1 MIMEEFVEQKPEEV
15 KLVVTEEMR
24 SYLYDI
30 TKWAK
35 FLSIIGFVIS
45 VFIIL
50 AAFSIPAII
59 NSNPA
64 VAAQMGQLGASGATI
79 ITVIYFIL
87 GLLLFYPSI
96 LLNKVAN
103 KGKQG
108 VLFGDQES
116 LNQAVSNLKS
126 LFKFWGIVTI
136 AIIAFYFLM
145 IFLVGAEMAAA

>member
-1 MIMEEFVEQKPEEV
+1 MMEEFEQQKAEEV
-15 KLVVTEEMR
+15 KLVVTEDMR

-35 FLSIIGFVIS
+35 FISVVGFVIS

-50 AAFSIPAII
+50 AAFSIPALV

-64 VAAQMGQLGASGATI
+64 IAAQMGQLGASGATI
-79 ITVIYFIL
+79 ITVIYFVM

-96 LLNKVAN
+96 LLNRVAN

-108 VLFGDQES
+108 VLFGDQEN
-116 LNQAVSNLKS
+116 LNQAISNLKS

-145 IFLVGAEMAAA
+145 IFLVGAGMAVA

>member
-1 MIMEEFVEQKPEEV
+1 MMEEFEQQKAEEV
-15 KLVVTEEMR
+15 KLVVTEDMR

-35 FLSIIGFVIS
+35 FLSVVGFVIS

-50 AAFSIPAII
+50 AAFSIPALV

-64 VAAQMGQLGASGATI
+64 IAAQMGQLGASGATI
-79 ITVIYFIL
+79 ITVIYFVM

-96 LLNKVAN
+96 LLNRVAN

-108 VLFGDQES
+108 VLFGDQEN
-116 LNQAVSNLKS
+116 LNQAISNLKS

-145 IFLVGAEMAAA
+145 IFLVGAGMAVA

>member
-1 MIMEEFVEQKPEEV
+1 MMEEFEQQKAEEV
-15 KLVVTEEMR
+15 KLAVTEDMR

-35 FLSIIGFVIS
+35 FLSVVGFVIS

-50 AAFSIPAII
+50 AAFSIPALV

-64 VAAQMGQLGASGATI
+64 IAAQMGQLGASGATI
-79 ITVIYFIL
+79 ITVIYFVM

-96 LLNKVAN
+96 LLNRVAN

-108 VLFGDQES
+108 VLFGDQEN
-116 LNQAVSNLKS
+116 LNQAISNLKS

-145 IFLVGAEMAAA
+145 IFLVGAGMAVA

>member
-1 MIMEEFVEQKPEEV
+1 MEEFEEQNQAEV
-15 KLVVTEEMR
+15 KLIVTEEMR
-24 SYLYDI
+24 SYIYDI

-35 FLSIIGFVIS
+35 FLSVIGFVIS
-45 VFIIL
+45 VFVIL
-50 AAFSIPAII
+50 AAFSIPALM

-64 VAAQMGQLGASGATI
+64 VAAQMGQLGTSGATV
-79 ITVIYFIL
+79 ITIIYFIL

-103 KGKQG
+103 RGKQG

-116 LNQAVSNLKS
+116 LNQAMSSLKS

-136 AIIAFYFLM
+136 TIIIFYFLLV
-145 IFLVGAEMAAA
+145 FLVGAGMAVA

>member
-1 MIMEEFVEQKPEEV
+1 MEEFEEQNQAEV

-24 SYLYDI
+24 SYIYDI

-35 FLSIIGFVIS
+35 FLSVIGFVIS
-45 VFIIL
+45 VFVIL
-50 AAFSIPAII
+50 AAFSIPALM

-64 VAAQMGQLGASGATI
+64 VAAQMGQLGTSGATV
-79 ITVIYFIL
+79 ITIIYFIL

-103 KGKQG
+103 RGKQG

-116 LNQAVSNLKS
+116 LNQAMSSLKS

-136 AIIAFYFLM
+136 TIIIFYFLLV
-145 IFLVGAEMAAA
+145 FLVGAGMAVA

>member
-1 MIMEEFVEQKPEEV
+1 MMEEFEQQKAEEV
-15 KLVVTEEMR
+15 KLVVTEDMR

-35 FLSIIGFVIS
+35 FLSVVGFVIS
-45 VFIIL
+45 VFIIV
-50 AAFSIPAII
+50 AAFSIPALV

-64 VAAQMGQLGASGATI
+64 LATQMGQLGTSGATI
-79 ITVIYFIL
+79 ITVIYFVM

-96 LLNKVAN
+96 LLNRVAN

-108 VLFGDQES
+108 VLFGDQEN
-116 LNQAVSNLKS
+116 LNQAISNLKS

-136 AIIAFYFLM
+136 AIIVFYFLM
-145 IFLVGAEMAAA
+145 IFLVGAGMAVA

>member
-1 MIMEEFVEQKPEEV
+1 MMEEFEDEKPVEV

-45 VFIIL
+45 IFVIL
-50 AAFSIPAII
+50 AAFSIPALM

-64 VAAQMGQLGASGATI
+64 VAAQMGQLGSSGTTIVTI
-79 ITVIYFIL
+79 IYFVL

-108 VLFGDQES
+108 ILFGDQES
-116 LNQAVSNLKS
+116 LNNAMASLKS
-126 LFKFWGIVTI
+126 LFKFWGSITI
-136 AIIAFYFLM
+136 AIIAFYFLL
-145 IFLVGAEMAAA
+145 IFMVGAGVAKA